1 MPLGVLLM
9 EACGRRLFCSGKDVR
24 RTRIQLVL
32 YLGTRWRRRSDAVK
46 SQWSRGL
53 WIELKAGGKVSRF
66 VLLLQLCGLILKQ
79 IMAVLCDGALH
90 RLVAFQQVNTN
101 TCPDQTYW

>member
-1 MPLGVLLM
+1 MVLLM
-9 EACGRRLFCSGKDVR
+9 EVCGRRLFCLGKDAR

-32 YLGTRWRRRSDAVK
+32 CLGTRWRRRSDAVK

-66 VLLLQLCGLILKQ
+66 VMLLQLYGITLKQ

-90 RLVAFQQVNTN
+90 RLVAFQQANTDD
-101 TCPDQTYW
+101 CSGQTYW